1 MVLTCKCCPVS
12 FHLGSSSD
20 RGPRRALCEH
30 LNFTETLFYSHLPK
44 HSVPHRSVWN
54 KSTDNV
60 ILLLG
65 ITGFSSGSDLNNH
78 LIMVATV
85 PVATAISRIGH
96 QNLALYA
103 LEGNFSREK
112 ERARAGGKV
121 LDWMTRNLEY
131 SQSLPFSSH
140 PLIPLKK
147 KIFYLITL
155 L

>member
-12 FHLGSSSD
+12 FHLCPSSD

-44 HSVPHRSVWN
+44 HSVSHRSVWN

-78 LIMVATV
+78 LIVVATV
-85 PVATAISRIGH
+85 PAATIISRIGH
-96 QNLALYA
+96 QNLALYHIHPVCC
-103 LEGNFSREK
+103 LEKGGVLASLILTTTLQRVLSSPFYSRGN
-112 ERARAGGKV
+112 
-121 LDWMTRNLEY
+121 
-131 SQSLPFSSH
+131 
-140 PLIPLKK
+140 
-147 KIFYLITL
+147 
-155 L
+155 

>member
-12 FHLGSSSD
+12 FHLCPSSD
-20 RGPRRALCEH
+20 RGPWRALCEH
-30 LNFTETLFYSHLPK
+30 LNFTETLFYSHLSK
-44 HSVPHRSVWN
+44 HSVSHRSVWN

-85 PVATAISRIGH
+85 PAATIISRIGH

-103 LEGNFSREK
+103 LEGSFSWG
-112 ERARAGGKV
+112 RARAGSKV

-140 PLIPLKK
+140 PLIPFKK

>member
-1 MVLTCKCCPVS
+1 M
-12 FHLGSSSD
+12 
-20 RGPRRALCEH
+20 
-30 LNFTETLFYSHLPK
+30 
-44 HSVPHRSVWN
+44 
-54 KSTDNV
+54 

-121 LDWMTRNLEY
+121 LD
-131 SQSLPFSSH
+131 
-140 PLIPLKK
+140 
-147 KIFYLITL
+147 
-155 L
+155 